1 MKKCPQCSC
10 SVNSSVSR
18 LIRDTC
24 GHKKCRLCLV
34 REEKGC
40 LACEAKE
47 NSESQESNNEN
58 PDSPDALAINSDES
72 SEVIT
77 TENNPSEANI
87 GESAKVIQE
96 NVSPEKASFVSK
108 TVKNKK
114 LSLQGHIV
122 VIPGTPQKYRC
133 TICNKEC
140 SSKYTVQ
147 YHNYCG
153 SKNKRYKCET
163 CDKGFVTKS
172 HYDYHMKSHKGIL
185 PYVCSICG
193 KGFKQKGKLQRHS
206 IQHSD
211 DRPFVCQECGK
222 TFRYYESLKSH
233 QRVHKGEKPHVCQL
247 CSRSFTEF
255 SNYKKHVTIVHKGEK
270 AHMCDTCGKT
280 FALRRTLILHI
291 SMVHHH
297 DRNYF
302 CNTCNKPFNL
312 KKDLKRHEVV
322 HSVVQPHSCTL
333 CGQGFRR
340 KDNFERHM
348 KNTHPETRMV
358 IVGTFKQKPSAN
370 KAAADN
376 NQKNKHKSNENGEI
390 IEKNIPSPIPPS
402 QTVDPETLRSITKIS
417 DEKRNL
423 YKAREDKFSE
433 HNRETNSS
441 NYMETDMQSNYSTAN
456 PNASLIQESLH
467 AQFPEQC
474 YKNVDAIQKTAG
486 DSATTDIPQE
496 SNPVA
501 ASTVPTIYPPKKN
514 VEYYR
519 EVSVINRSS
528 NVMSSSVSESNG
540 QNTNTNY
547 QQAIV
552 RHVEGTNCVPTITR
566 ASECVS
572 GSVIT
577 RNLQQPSSSVVKPI
591 SSHRSY
597 QAVDLVPCL
606 ETQVDQ
612 PSLRKL
618 LHDVKCSN
626 GSDILNL
633 TNDVNMNKRSLFTD
647 DFRDVGDLK
656 FYKHNDVEQFYSSKY
671 PDTHVPE
678 TLLPNAENEH
688 SSIIHE
694 KYLSNNYTQKI
705 PSETLISH
713 NNCKHNF
720 QSLNY
725 SFIPP
730 SCAVYRD
737 NSNENLSQYSEI
749 LQPSEMENRNSNVL
763 NKTYTENYVYSTKH
777 FDSDSRLKLL
787 SGISHTEDTSCAQA
801 VGQPV
806 IVGTKKVSNN
816 VICTN
821 FSS

>member
-1 MKKCPQCSC
+1 M
-10 SVNSSVSR
+10 SVRPVGCVQQ
-18 LIRDTC
+18 RDLRGMLEGC
-24 GHKKCRLCLV
+24 EQVCKGAHIDGHVNV
-34 REEKGC
+34 R
-40 LACEAKE
+40 E

-87 GESAKVIQE
+87 GEPAKVIQE

-114 LSLQGHIV
+114 LSLQSHIV
-122 VIPGTPQKYRC
+122 VLPGTPQKYRC

-153 SKNKRYKCET
+153 SKNKRFKCET

-255 SNYKKHVTIVHKGEK
+255 SNYKKHVNIVHKGEK

-376 NQKNKHKSNENGEI
+376 NQKNKHKSNENGEV

-456 PNASLIQESLH
+456 PNTSLIQESLH

-474 YKNVDAIQKTAG
+474 YKNVDTIQKTAG
-486 DSATTDIPQE
+486 DSATTNIPQE

-501 ASTVPTIYPPKKN
+501 ASTIPTIYPPKKN

-540 QNTNTNY
+540 QNINTNY

-618 LHDVKCSN
+618 LHDVKCSD

-647 DFRDVGDLK
+647 DFRHVSDLK

-678 TLLPNAENEH
+678 TSLPNAENEH

-737 NSNENLSQYSEI
+737 NSDENLSQYSEI

-787 SGISHTEDTSCAQA
+787 SGISHTEDASCAQA